1 MYDKKIVS
9 KEKVDATFEGHTYQR
24 MNCRI
29 VYHMCLREEG
39 GGGGGGGAI
48 HCNVCI
54 YEVSWLKMQATH
66 QDDLSY
72 VATLFLSR
80 LQENVFYQRKWWR
93 PFENVWERTK
103 CYSTGEPRHK
113 VF

>member
-29 VYHMCLREEG
+29 VYHMSLREE

-54 YEVSWLKMQATH
+54 YKVS
-66 QDDLSY
+66 
-72 VATLFLSR
+72 
-80 LQENVFYQRKWWR
+80 
-93 PFENVWERTK
+93 
-103 CYSTGEPRHK
+103 
-113 VF
+113 